1 MGKGSISCFVM
12 SCSASLLQNSCLA
25 KEYLLNVAKSTISCT
40 AQQIYGRV
48 SSFMWLME
56 LGQNILKHLGA
67 IDLTLICFYTAL
79 ALWFPWEE
87 CKKFD
92 LSLCLGYH
100 ILIKEELLQSSS
112 WWHPE
117 NEGIP
122 SVRGAGLGQ
131 FSIISNVSLH
141 FDAFENASNSHHH
154 HQLQT
159 HQTAPQLKITAS
171 EKERVLQPDNK
182 IKPEELG
189 LLEPSDLARRF
200 DSRVREF
207 FSRNQCEV
215 QGKTILQ
222 PLISRGFRVQA
233 MSPDLWALFSNTP
246 AEGWLNDIKNGN
258 KDPGEIPL
266 AQNLS
271 NLIRLAALYKYGG
284 VYLDTDFILLKDF
297 SGLRNAIGAQSI
309 DVNGNWTRLN
319 NAVLIFDKNH
329 PLVYMFV
336 EEFASTF
343 DGNRWGHNGPYLVS
357 RVVNR
362 VAETGQFNFTVLPPM
377 AFYPVDWTRVA
388 GFFVRPSDQVGG
400 RWVEAKIRQLSGE
413 TYGVHLWNKQSSRFK
428 IEEGSIIGQRF
439 IPFLLASH

>member
-1 MGKGSISCFVM
+1 MFD
-12 SCSASLLQNSCLA
+12 SLRLSSV
-25 KEYLLNVAKSTISCT
+25 KLNIFSTLTFALI
-40 AQQIYGRV
+40 
-48 SSFMWLME
+48 
-56 LGQNILKHLGA
+56 ILVIIFA
-67 IDLTLICFYTAL
+67 D
-79 ALWFPWEE
+79 
-87 CKKFD
+87 
-92 LSLCLGYH
+92 
-100 ILIKEELLQSSS
+100 
-112 WWHPE
+112 
-117 NEGIP
+117 
-122 SVRGAGLGQ
+122 
-131 FSIISNVSLH
+131 SIISSVSLH
-141 FDAFENASNSHHH
+141 FDAFENASNSHH

-189 LLEPSDLARRF
+189 LLEPSDLATRF

-215 QGKTILQ
+215 QVFMTWISPVDSFGEREFFGLESLFHTNPTTCLIILSKTMDSTQGKTILQ
-222 PLISRGFRVQA
+222 PLISRGFRVRA

-246 AEGWLNDIKNGN
+246 AE
-258 KDPGEIPL
+258 
-266 AQNLS
+266 
-271 NLIRLAALYKYGG
+271 
-284 VYLDTDFILLKDF
+284 
-297 SGLRNAIGAQSI
+297 GLRNAIGAQSI

-329 PLVYMFV
+329 PLVYMFM
-336 EEFASTF
+336 EFASTF

-388 GFFVRPSDQVGG
+388 GFFVRPRDQIGA

-428 IEEGSIIGQRF
+428 IEEGSIIGRL
-439 IPFLLASH
+439 ISDHCVICSMRNSLSS